1 MRRTFARKK
10 KNKRHELLYTA
21 QLKRDAMKKDNEW
34 GFYTLPTQ
42 IDPEKRAIE
51 RLKIASEMSLKNYGT
66 PLVVTTS
73 GGKDSSVC
81 VELAQRASIPFEVQH
96 NHTTADAPET
106 VRFVRQEFARLEN
119 LGIKCTV
126 NYPTYKGKRTSMWGL
141 IPQKLMPPTR
151 MARYCCEVL
160 KEHGGDGH
168 FVCTGVRWGES
179 ARRAKMR
186 GIFEKQVKDRD
197 RSVKVQEDGGSLE
210 ELFAPCKLKA
220 KHIVNPIIDWTTSQ
234 VWDFLRDSKVPV
246 NPLYE
251 CGFDRVGCV
260 GCPLAGKKRYR
271 EFNYWPAYEKLY
283 IQTFDRMLEERRR
296 RGKMQGNWMMGG
308 TGQDVFRWWMEED
321 VLPGQMS
328 LYDYEE
334 G

>member
-1 MRRTFARKK
+1 
-10 KNKRHELLYTA
+10 
-21 QLKRDAMKKDNEW
+21 MKKDNEW

-51 RLKIASEMSLKNYGT
+51 RLKIASELSLEHYGT

-81 VELAQRASIPFEVQH
+81 VELALRGGIPFEVQH

-119 LGIKCTV
+119 LGVKCTI
-126 NYPTYKGKRTSMWGL
+126 NYPVYKGKRTSMWDL
-141 IPQKLMPPTR
+141 IPQKLMPPIR
-151 MARYCCEVL
+151 IKRYCCEVL

-179 ARRAKMR
+179 ARRAKMC

-197 RSVKVQEDGGSLE
+197 RSVKVKEDGGSLG

-220 KHIVNPIIDWTTSQ
+220 KHIVNPIVDWTTSQ
-234 VWDFLRDSKVPV
+234 VWNFLRDSKVPV

-296 RGKMQGNWMMGG
+296 RGEMQGNWMMGG
-308 TGQDVFRWWMEED
+308 TGKDVFRWWMEED

>member
-197 RSVKVQEDGGSLE
+197 KSVKLQEDGGSLE

-296 RGKMQGNWMMGG
+296 RGKMQGNWMMDG

>member
-1 MRRTFARKK
+1 MSS
-10 KNKRHELLYTA
+10 
-21 QLKRDAMKKDNEW
+21 NEW
-34 GFYTLPTQ
+34 GFVTIPTQ
-42 IDPEKRAIE
+42 ADPEQRAIS
-51 RLKIASEMSLKNYGT
+51 RLRIASEMSLKYYGT

-81 VELAQRASIPFEVQH
+81 VELALRGGIPFEVQH

-126 NYPTYKGKRTSMWGL
+126 NYPTYKGKRTSMWDL
-141 IPQKLMPPTR
+141 IPQKLMPPIR
-151 MARYCCEVL
+151 IKRYCCDVL
-160 KEHGGDGH
+160 KEHGGDGR

-179 ARRAKMR
+179 TRRAKTR
-186 GIFEKQVKDRD
+186 GIFEKQVRDWD
-197 RSVKVQEDGGSLE
+197 RSVKTQNDGDSLDA
-210 ELFAPCKLKA
+210 LFAPCKLKA
-220 KHIVNPIIDWTTSQ
+220 KHIVNPIVDWTTSQ
-234 VWDFLRDSKVPV
+234 VWDFLRDAKIPV

-283 IQTFDRMLEERRR
+283 IQTFDRMLEERRKR
-296 RGKMQGNWMMGG
+296 ERVCNWQ
-308 TGQDVFRWWMEED
+308 TGRDVFRWWMEED

-328 LYDYEE
+328 VEDFV
-334 G
+334 